1 MLLSEVS
8 DLKLNLITAIS
19 NSEKEDKIAEL
30 LFSQGCNIIFRA
42 LNLESLE
49 KFLTTN
55 QAPATIIFSK
65 DFLNE
70 KDLIYFINKFDAHRF
85 IETSNLTDDRLNL
98 LTELSHVS
106 KPPLIHKLSRKSNL
120 TTLIGSP
127 GAPGISTITN
137 HLALSTGAKV
147 IAGLHH
153 NARPRSSCAVM
164 NIAARDLIENIN
176 KISES
181 NLLIDGGSAVSL
193 TSILSDRRLSGR
205 WLYESINSSANLV
218 YVIKADENGIFYL
231 SQFVDNFA
239 NLINPPKIIY
249 ILNNAKFDRY
259 GRTINKKFLEVVK
272 NYLNVQIPHEP
283 KVQQVS
289 IDPSRKQYF
298 WQSTA
303 FSKQIDKIGNHLA

>member
-19 NSEKEDKIAEL
+19 NSEKEDNIAEL
-30 LFSQGCNIIFRA
+30 LFSQGCNIIYRA
-42 LNLESLE
+42 LNLESLQN
-49 KFLTTN
+49 FLTINPT
-55 QAPATIIFSK
+55 PANIIFSK

-70 KDLIYFINKFDAHRF
+70 KELLYFMNKFDVHRF

-98 LTELSHVS
+98 LTELSHIS
-106 KPPLIHKLSRKSNL
+106 KPPLIHKLSPKSNL
-120 TTLIGSP
+120 TTIIGSP

-153 NARPRSSCAVM
+153 NARPKSGCAVI

-176 KISES
+176 KISEN

-193 TSILSDRRLSGR
+193 TSTLSDRRLSGR

-231 SQFVDNFA
+231 SEFVENFA
-239 NLINPPKIIY
+239 NLINPPKMLFV
-249 ILNNAKFDRY
+249 LNNAKFDRY
-259 GRTINKKFLEVVK
+259 GRAIHKKFLELVK
-272 NYLNVQIPHEP
+272 NCSNVQIPHEP

>member
-1 MLLSEVS
+1 LSEVS

-19 NSEKEDKIAEL
+19 NSEKEDNIAEL
-30 LFSQGCNIIFRA
+30 LFSQGCNIIYRA
-42 LNLESLE
+42 LNVESLE
-49 KFLTTN
+49 NYLTTN
-55 QAPATIIFSK
+55 PTPANIIFSK
-65 DFLNE
+65 DFLNG
-70 KDLIYFINKFDAHRF
+70 KKLLHFINKFDVHRF
-85 IETSNLTDDRLNL
+85 IETSNLADDRLHL
-98 LTELSHVS
+98 LTELSHIS

-120 TTLIGSP
+120 TTIIGSP

-153 NARPRSSCAVM
+153 NARPSSSCAVI
-164 NIAARDLIENIN
+164 NIAARDLIESIN
-176 KISES
+176 KASEN

-193 TSILSDRRLSGR
+193 TSTLSDRRLSGR
-205 WLYESINSSANLV
+205 WLYESINSSAKLV

-231 SQFVDNFA
+231 SEFVENFA
-239 NLINPPKIIY
+239 NLINPPKMLY
-249 ILNNAKFDRY
+249 VLNNAKFDRY
-259 GRTINKKFLEVVK
+259 GRKIHKKFLEVVK
-272 NYLNVQIPHEP
+272 NCSNAQIPHEP
-283 KVQQVS
+283 KVEQVS